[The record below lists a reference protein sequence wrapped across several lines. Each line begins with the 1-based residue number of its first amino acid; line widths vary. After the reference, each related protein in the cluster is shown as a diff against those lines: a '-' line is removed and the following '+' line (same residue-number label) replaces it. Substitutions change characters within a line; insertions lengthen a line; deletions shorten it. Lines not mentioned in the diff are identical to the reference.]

1 MKKTIFIFLSF
12 IIMVFIVKYF
22 EIENNFVNIIC
33 GLCIG
38 LLSRRIKLSIKIK
51 MVFSMFSK
59 ISEKVKSRCTYFF

>member
-12 IIMVFIVKYF
+12 FIMGFIVSNF
-22 EIENNFVNIIC
+22 EIENHFVKYGFIIIY

-51 MVFSMFSK
+51 NGIQYVLKNFR
-59 ISEKVKSRCTYFF
+59 KS

>member
-12 IIMVFIVKYF
+12 IIMGFIVNYF
-22 EIENNFVNIIC
+22 EIKNNFVNIIC

-51 MVFSMFSK
+51 NGIQYVLKNFR
-59 ISEKVKSRCTYFF
+59 KS

>member
-1 MKKTIFIFLSF
+1 MKKTIFIFLSL
-12 IIMVFIVKYF
+12 IIMVFIINYF

-51 MVFSMFSK
+51 NGIQYVLKNFRK
-59 ISEKVKSRCTYFF
+59 I

>member
-1 MKKTIFIFLSF
+1 MKKTIFIFLSLI

-38 LLSRRIKLSIKIK
+38 LLSRRIN
-51 MVFSMFSK
+51 
-59 ISEKVKSRCTYFF
+59 

>member
-12 IIMVFIVKYF
+12 FIMGFIVSNF
-22 EIENNFVNIIC
+22 EIENHFGKYGVNIIC

-51 MVFSMFSK
+51 NGIQYVLKNFR
-59 ISEKVKSRCTYFF
+59 KS

>member
-1 MKKTIFIFLSF
+1 MKKTIFIFLSL
-12 IIMVFIVKYF
+12 IIMVFIVNYF

-51 MVFSMFSK
+51 NGIQYLLKNFR
-59 ISEKVKSRCTYFF
+59 KS

>member
-1 MKKTIFIFLSF
+1 MKKTIFIFLSLI

-51 MVFSMFSK
+51 NGIQCVLKNFRNS
-59 ISEKVKSRCTYFF
+59 

>member
-1 MKKTIFIFLSF
+1 MKKTIFIFLSLI

-51 MVFSMFSK
+51 NGIQCVLKNFR
-59 ISEKVKSRCTYFF
+59 KS